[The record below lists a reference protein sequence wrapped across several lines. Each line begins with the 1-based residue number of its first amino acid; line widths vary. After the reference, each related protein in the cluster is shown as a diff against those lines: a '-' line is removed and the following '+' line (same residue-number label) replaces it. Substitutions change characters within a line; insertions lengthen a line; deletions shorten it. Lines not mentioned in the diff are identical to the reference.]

1 MTERIKLLIQK
12 RTSLKSQITNLTN
25 LTEKDQHGHYDKTA
39 LELRMSRVTQLYHAY
54 EDYNDELLILDPNEN
69 HKVEFTNVQ
78 DRFYSLAA
86 RIGAITNPIESVA
99 STNVANGTPS
109 PVDQVPTVMKRKIK
123 LSEVSLPAF
132 DGRYENWLSFRN
144 AFIAM
149 IDTRADL
156 SDIEKLQY
164 LQSALTGEA
173 ANKIK
178 ILTIENANYS
188 KAWELLKRAYQVN
201 RILISRHLSLLRN
214 LPILEKETTEG
225 LSKFTDDAQ
234 QHVASLNALGVDVG
248 SEILVNIIESKL
260 PKNTAEKWEE
270 TLGRDEFPK
279 IDELYEFLCRTAVH
293 VSKRVR
299 SETVRLDDKNPSS
312 AKKPR
317 ITNKAFISNA
327 VNSCIAC
334 KNKQHPLY
342 KCEKF
347 KQLDA
352 SKRIELVRNAR
363 LCYNCMRSHRGKPC
377 NYANCTICQKR
388 HNTLLHLDKYSSAA
402 MGVNTAD

>member
-1 MTERIKLLIQK
+1 MTLGST
-12 RTSLKSQITNLTN
+12 TSL
-25 LTEKDQHGHYDKTA
+25 
-39 LELRMSRVTQLYHAY
+39 LERK
-54 EDYNDELLILDPNEN
+54 NNEN
-69 HKVEFTNVQ
+69 SGLRRMLKTE
-78 DRFYSLAA
+78 
-86 RIGAITNPIESVA
+86 
-99 STNVANGTPS
+99 
-109 PVDQVPTVMKRKIK
+109 
-123 LSEVSLPAF
+123 
-132 DGRYENWLSFRN
+132 
-144 AFIAM
+144 
-149 IDTRADL
+149 
-156 SDIEKLQY
+156 IEKKRPHLKKKKVLFHQDNAPSHT
-164 LQSALTGEA
+164 SAVA
-173 ANKIK
+173 MAKIH
-178 ILTIENANYS
+178 E
-188 KAWELLKRAYQVN
+188 
-201 RILISRHLSLLRN
+201 
-214 LPILEKETTEG
+214 
-225 LSKFTDDAQ
+225 F